1 MKKKFRSI
9 LLAVLGT
16 ISFASLITGCGGSS
30 NDNLKEIALSI
41 DVGDI
46 NDKSFNQSAW
56 EAIKAYGEDNNKT
69 YGYYQALD
77 NSDDS
82 IISNIEL
89 AISGGAEIIVTPGY
103 MSEYAV
109 FSLQDNYPDVNFI
122 MLDSEPRD
130 KDESVTIAQNTTCIL
145 YKEEEAGFLAGYSA
159 VMEGYR
165 NLGFMGGIAVTPV
178 INFGYG
184 FIDGAEY
191 AGRELN
197 LSAGEINV
205 KYTYLGTYDATPDI
219 VTKASSWYN
228 EGTEVIFACAGGA
241 GASVMKSAE
250 VSDTKVIGVDV
261 DQSEESST
269 VITSSMK
276 NVYNSLYNTI
286 DSVYDNSFNGGNVN
300 ILGTET
306 GDVLL
311 PIETSD
317 FNNFTDEQY
326 YEIYDRIASKTV
338 RIASSDLYNSANELS
353 LEIVKVYMD

>member
-1 MKKKFRSI
+1 MKNKLRNTLLIITGAICFAGI
-9 LLAVLGT
+9 L
-16 ISFASLITGCGGSS
+16 TGCGQSGK
-30 NDNLKEIALSI
+30 DNKEIALSI

-56 EAIKAYGEDNNKT
+56 EAIQDYGKDNSIS
-69 YGYYQALD
+69 YGYYQATD

-82 IISNIEL
+82 IIANIEL
-89 AISGGAEIIVTPGY
+89 AISGGAKVIITPGY

-109 FSLQDNYPDVNFI
+109 FSLQNSHPDVNFI

-130 KDESVTIAQNTTCIL
+130 KDESVTIAENTTCIL

-159 VMEGYR
+159 VMDGYR
-165 NLGFMGGIAVTPV
+165 ELGFMGGIAVTPV

-191 AGRELN
+191 ASRELN
-197 LSAGEINV
+197 LSAGEVNIR
-205 KYTYLGTYDATPDI
+205 YTYLGTYDATPDI
-219 VTKASSWYN
+219 VSKASSWYN
-228 EGTEVIFACAGGA
+228 DGTEVIFACAGGA
-241 GASVMKSAE
+241 GASVMKAAE
-250 VSDTKVIGVDV
+250 ISNNKVIGVDV

-286 DSVYDNSFNGGNVN
+286 DSVYTNTFNGGELN

-311 PIETSD
+311 PIETSN
-317 FNNFTDEQY
+317 FNSFTKEQY
-326 YEIYDRIASKTV
+326 DEIYNRISSKTV
-338 RIASSDLYNSANELS
+338 RIATSDLYNSANEIA
-353 LEIVKVYMD
+353 LEVVQVYVD